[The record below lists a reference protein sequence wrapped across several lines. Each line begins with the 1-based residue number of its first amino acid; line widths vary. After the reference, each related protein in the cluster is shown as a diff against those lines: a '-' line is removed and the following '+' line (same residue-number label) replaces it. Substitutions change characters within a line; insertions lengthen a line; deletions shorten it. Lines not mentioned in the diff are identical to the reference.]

1 VNNLDITK
9 IPLDDQ
15 KTWDLI
21 CSGNT
26 KGVFQL
32 ETNLGK
38 HWCKECK
45 PRSIEELSDVISAIR
60 PGCIS
65 GDSLITIKNRTYDTR
80 SNTYAKKTIREL
92 CNNAHKVTSLLSLD
106 TSSKKIIDNGIED
119 IFYSGE
125 KECFEV
131 LITNYSKGKKRL
143 QVKKKWHDLECTA
156 EHKMLTS
163 DLNWVSLK
171 DLKPGQRIACL
182 KKASNKTRMSNTISN
197 RHVKDGPRMPNV
209 DGTRYFAEICYKNYI
224 EECVICDWDETS
236 LDTHHIEGN
245 RHTNNKPENL
255 AYLCPNCH
263 RMHNMSLISTDE
275 ILTKRKEKELPKFEG
290 VEWVTYL
297 GKKSVGVKDTYDIT
311 MKSPNNNFIAGNF
324 IVHNSLKAKQDGKS
338 MTQHY
343 ADRKSSKEEMDS
355 LYGPIDHIV
364 ASTQSIILY
373 QEQSMKIA
381 QVMAG
386 FSEQQSDTLRK
397 SIGKKNASLMA
408 EVKVQ
413 FLEGCK
419 QQGHSKED
427 SERIFE
433 IIEKSSR
440 YSFNKCLALD
450 TLVELENGDMITI
463 EDVSIGDKV
472 KTPDGYAV
480 VKNKY
485 NNGIQDVFRV
495 NIGCKEI
502 KCTITHKFLSKDGK
516 ILPLWSFLFTGQP
529 IHE

>member
-1 VNNLDITK
+1 MNNLDITK

-131 LITNYSKGKKRL
+131 LITNYSKGKKSL

-197 RHVKDGPRMPNV
+197 RHVKDGPRMP
-209 DGTRYFAEICYKNYI
+209 
-224 EECVICDWDETS
+224 
-236 LDTHHIEGN
+236 
-245 RHTNNKPENL
+245 
-255 AYLCPNCH
+255 
-263 RMHNMSLISTDE
+263 NMSLISTDE

-413 FLEGCK
+413 FLEGCE

>member
-1 VNNLDITK
+1 MNNLDITK

-60 PGCIS
+60 PG
-65 GDSLITIKNRTYDTR
+65 
-80 SNTYAKKTIREL
+80 
-92 CNNAHKVTSLLSLD
+92 
-106 TSSKKIIDNGIED
+106 
-119 IFYSGE
+119 
-125 KECFEV
+125 
-131 LITNYSKGKKRL
+131 
-143 QVKKKWHDLECTA
+143 
-156 EHKMLTS
+156 
-163 DLNWVSLK
+163 
-171 DLKPGQRIACL
+171 
-182 KKASNKTRMSNTISN
+182 
-197 RHVKDGPRMPNV
+197 
-209 DGTRYFAEICYKNYI
+209 
-224 EECVICDWDETS
+224 
-236 LDTHHIEGN
+236 
-245 RHTNNKPENL
+245 
-255 AYLCPNCH
+255 
-263 RMHNMSLISTDE
+263 
-275 ILTKRKEKELPKFEG
+275 
-290 VEWVTYL
+290 
-297 GKKSVGVKDTYDIT
+297 
-311 MKSPNNNFIAGNF
+311 
-324 IVHNSLKAKQDGKS
+324 SLKAKQDGKS

-413 FLEGCK
+413 FLEGCE